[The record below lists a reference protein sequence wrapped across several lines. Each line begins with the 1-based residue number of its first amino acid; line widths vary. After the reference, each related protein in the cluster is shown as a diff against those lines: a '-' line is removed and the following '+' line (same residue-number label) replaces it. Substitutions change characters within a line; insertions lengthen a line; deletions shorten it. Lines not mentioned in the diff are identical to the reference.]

1 MRSRLAVMA
10 LGGCL
15 VGALVDAIPGQPA
28 SASAVDT
35 VTVSSATS
43 SLWFK
48 TVDARCPDGTEV
60 YGGGARILDGN
71 QVVTFLAMHP
81 YKSNRTGVSGYYA
94 QAAESTQLR
103 SSTDFTGDWTLQ
115 AFARCGT
122 GLSGV
127 QHVSTV
133 STFADRSSYDYSATA
148 QCPPGKVVVGS
159 GFRSSYISVPVHWI
173 RPINDGTAV
182 QVVLHEDNLN
192 NAFHADPLTVTAH
205 AVCASPPDG
214 WQIVVDAVDLN
225 DTDPQQ
231 RTAWCPTG
239 QVVLG
244 GGLTKSDLGWA
255 GYVRVTGFYPHWS
268 GAYFSTEAGSLIPD
282 SSALW
287 FATGAWAIC
296 ANL

>member
-1 MRSRLAVMA
+1 MV

-15 VGALVDAIPGQPA
+15 AGGLVPMISAQPA

-35 VTVSSATS
+35 VTASSATN

-48 TVDARCPDGTEV
+48 TVDARCPAGTEV

-71 QVVTFLAMHP
+71 HVVTFLAMHP
-81 YKSNRTGVSGYYA
+81 YKNNRTGVSGYYA
-94 QAAESTQLR
+94 QAAESTQLAG
-103 SSTDFTGDWTLQ
+103 STDYSADWTLQ

-127 QHVSTV
+127 QHVSAV
-133 STFADRSSYDYSATA
+133 STFTDRPNDYSATA

-159 GFRSSYISVPVHWI
+159 GFRSSYVSVPVHWI

-182 QVVLHEDNLN
+182 QVVLHEDSLN
-192 NAFHADPLTVTAH
+192 NTFHADQLSVTAH
-205 AVCASPPDG
+205 AVCASLPEG

-225 DTDPQQ
+225 DADPQQ
-231 RTAWCPTG
+231 RIAWCPTG
-239 QVVLG
+239 TVVLG
-244 GGLTKSDLGWA
+244 GGLTMSDLGWA

-268 GAYFSTEAGSLIPD
+268 GVYFSTEAGSLIPD
-282 SSALW
+282 SGSLW